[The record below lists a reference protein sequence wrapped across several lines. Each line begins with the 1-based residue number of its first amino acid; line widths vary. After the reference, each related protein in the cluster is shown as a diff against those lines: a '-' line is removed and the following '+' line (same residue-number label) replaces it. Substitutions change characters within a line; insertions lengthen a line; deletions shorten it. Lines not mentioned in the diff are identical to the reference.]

1 MRVDAYN
8 AISQVYGTKRS
19 SGAKQTSKAEPGRKD
34 EVQISSFGQ
43 DFAAAKKAVHDA
55 PDVRE
60 DLVSQMK
67 DKYKNNTD
75 VDYDDFASVLIAK
88 YDALG

>member
-19 SGAKQTSKAEPGRKD
+19 SGAKSVNKTETGKKD

-43 DFAAAKKAVHDA
+43 DFAAAKKAVADA

-60 DLVSQMK
+60 DVVSAMK

-88 YDALG
+88 YDSLV